1 MKGKLLAVL
10 EQGKVRSGSV
20 VQDEEQRHR
29 RGYPC
34 VLLQTQPHA
43 LPQVVAALTAH
54 ASPP

>member
-43 LPQVVAALTAH
+43 LPQVVAALTAR